1 MKTSQLIIR
10 LLGILVGLAL
20 ITIGIMGVA
29 EGFVYVYPNF
39 PASTSVYKGDYY
51 TDSAE
56 YFYDIAYNTW
66 NVAYALE
73 ELSQQIGAICIVL
86 GALVVIIYLDK
97 IFSAEKTLSKNA
109 MRVSPPSVQ
118 AMPQQM
124 RQAPVQGQQYSYQ
137 QMPSVPPYYQQQYY
151 PQQQN
156 YPHPPQSPTQNNGLP
171 KE

>member
-1 MKTSQLIIR
+1 MKTGQLIIR

-20 ITIGIMGVA
+20 VTIGIMGVA
-29 EGFVYVYPNF
+29 ECFVYVYPNF

-86 GALVVIIYLDK
+86 GALIVITYLDK
-97 IFSAEKTLSKNA
+97 MLSAEKALSKDA

-124 RQAPVQGQQYSYQ
+124 RQASAQGQQYSYQ
-137 QMPSVPPYYQQQYY
+137 QMPSVPPYYQQYY

-156 YPHPPQSPTQNNGLP
+156 YPHAPQTPAQNNNLP